1 MVGMLQALPFHRV
14 DFVQT
19 MEWQGIGA
27 GHFDSNSDSGR
38 RMRR

>member
-1 MVGMLQALPFHRV
+1 MVGILHGLPFHRV

-19 MEWQGIGA
+19 MGWQGIGA
-27 GHFDSNSDSGR
+27 RRFDSNSDSGR